1 MERTIADGYRATNDK
16 GILIRNIYYMLTYAF
31 RELKRNNYDEIA
43 GEDFDE
49 IHNLFAE
56 ILYRGVSYQLKKG
69 LHREYVLVQDS
80 LQTVRGK
87 INMAETI
94 RNRMRMNRSNDCEY
108 DELSV
113 NNVFNQ
119 ILKTT
124 LCTLLKCEEVQSVK
138 RANLKRLLPF
148 FGDVDVIDVHTIRWN
163 TLCFGRNNA
172 TYQMLIYICY
182 FLLNG
187 MLLSTE
193 SGKYKMC
200 AFSDEHMC
208 RLYEKFILEYYR
220 KHHPE
225 LHPHDA
231 QIPWNI
237 EVEESSTHILP
248 ILQTD
253 IMLENVRGHT
263 LIIDAKYYGRT
274 WQEHYDKKTVHSHNL
289 YQILAYVTNKDRSHK
304 GNVDGMLLYAKTQE
318 SVVPD
323 GKMKCI
329 DGNIIYFKTL
339 DLNQKFENIKVQLE
353 KIVGNKLQNG

>member
-1 MERTIADGYRATNDK
+1 MERTTADGHQVTNDK
-16 GILIRNIYYMLTYAF
+16 GILIRNIYYMLAYAF
-31 RELKRNNYDEIA
+31 HDLKRNNYEEIA

-49 IHNLFAE
+49 IYNLFAE
-56 ILYRGVSYQLKKG
+56 ILYRGISYQLKKG
-69 LHREYVLVQDS
+69 LHREYVMVQDA

-94 RNRMRMNRSNDCEY
+94 RNRMRMNRSIVCEY

-113 NNVFNQ
+113 NNIFNQ

-124 LCTLLKCEEVQSVK
+124 LCALLKCEEVQQAK

-148 FGDVDVIDVHTIRWN
+148 FCDVDVMDVQTIRWT
-163 TLCFGRNNA
+163 TLCFGRNNS

-182 FLLNG
+182 FLMNG

-193 SGKYKMC
+193 SGKYKMR
-200 AFSDEHMC
+200 ALSDEHMC

-237 EVEESSTHILP
+237 DVKESSTNMLP

-253 IMLENVRGHT
+253 IMLENVKGRT
-263 LIIDAKYYGRT
+263 LIIDAKYYGQV
-274 WQEHYDKKTVHSHNL
+274 WQEHYDKKTIHSHNL
-289 YQILAYVTNKDRSHK
+289 YQILAYVMNKDRSHE

-323 GKMKCI
+323 GKMKSA
-329 DGNIIYFKTL
+329 DGNFIYFKTL
-339 DLNQKFENIKVQLE
+339 DLNQKFEYIQRQLE
-353 KIVGNKLQNG
+353 DIIE